1 MANYHAS
8 LTLHQAAGVE
18 IAEKVGPDAIV
29 RKRLQSRH
37 LWRPA
42 ESPITFRKRR
52 N

>member
-37 LWRPA
+37 L
-42 ESPITFRKRR
+42 
-52 N
+52 